1 MEKILCVHGDMVSY
15 PTAEVK
21 LQLGRWSRVAKVVV
35 APGIPVPV
43 LLGTDIYELK
53 PVLATTRA
61 QARSQRC
68 TASCSAEEDTDTTDS
83 DSSEVSPNNNELNG
97 ECSDVSEPADIAERE
112 TSEPRRE
119 ELSTS
124 TSEGPDPLEASADDI
139 RQ

>member
-21 LQLGRWSRVAKVVV
+21 LQLGRWSWVAKVVV
-35 APGIPVPV
+35 APDIPVPV

-53 PVLATTRA
+53 PVLVTTRA

-68 TASCSAEEDTDTTDS
+68 TASAEEDTDTTDS
-83 DSSEVSPNNNELNG
+83 DSSEASPNDNELNG

-139 RQ
+139 RQW